1 MNPETVRVD
10 EEKSEDRY
18 SRLRLIPWWD
28 QAKIESAR
36 VLVVGAG
43 ALGNEILKNLAL
55 MGFFHIVVVDMDRI
69 ELSNLSRAIL
79 FRSSD
84 VGNYKAEAVAAAYTD
99 LLPEARVQPLVANI
113 MQDCGL
119 GLFAWAD
126 LILAGLD
133 NREARLWIN
142 RSAWKAGRPWID
154 GAIEGLNGVAR
165 VFLPGKHLATSALWE
180 RRIGQFWGEEC
191 RATCCSTNLT
201 SRDGFPPRPPSRRS
215 SPAFRCRRPSS
226 CFTDFP
232 HWPVKVTY
240 SKASTIHRMWWT
252 TPRIPECLSH
262 YTLDRIVQLPSRS
275 SEWTLEQ
282 LLQQARSDLK
292 TTEAVVEFSRD
303 IIHKLTCPGCGME
316 EEVFAPVGSVSYE
329 RGRCPH
335 DAQMRVVQTLA
346 GYKGESELAARR
358 LDQLGLPLFDI
369 FTARSIESEISYCL
383 AGDATVV
390 LGALSAPGVP
400 A

>member
-10 EEKSEDRY
+10 EENSEDRY

-28 QAKIESAR
+28 QTKIESAR

-55 MGFFHIVVVDMDRI
+55 MGFLHIVVVDLDRI

-84 VGNYKAEAVAAAYTD
+84 VGCYKAEAVAAAYTD
-99 LLPEARVQPLVANI
+99 LLPEARVQSLVANI

-142 RSAWKAGRPWID
+142 RSAWKVGRPWID

-165 VFLPGKHLATSALWE
+165 VFLPGKAPCYECTLGETDWAILG
-180 RRIGQFWGEEC
+180 RRMSC
-191 RATCCSTNLT
+191 NLLLHEPNQQG
-201 SRDGFPPRPPSRRS
+201 RVP
-215 SPAFRCRRPSS
+215 
-226 CFTDFP
+226 
-232 HWPVKVTY
+232 
-240 SKASTIHRMWWT
+240 T
-252 TPRIPECLSH
+252 TPTISSIIAGVQVQEAVKLLHGLPTLASKGYVFEGIHHTSYVVDYTENPECLSH
-262 YTLDRIVQLPSRS
+262 YTLDRIVQLPSCS
-275 SEWTLEQ
+275 NEWTLEQ

-303 IIHKLTCPGCGME
+303 IIHKLTCPGCGAE
-316 EEVFAPVGSVSYE
+316 EEFFAPVGSVSYE

-346 GYKGESELAARR
+346 GYKGEPELAARR

-369 FTARSIESEISYCL
+369 FTARSLESEISYCL
-383 AGDATVV
+383 AGDAPVV